1 MKMEKLEKSSPHMH
15 DIEVLYTRVS
25 LLHDSVITLLSK
37 NRIQNESIFLEV
49 SIAFV

>member
-1 MKMEKLEKSSPHMH
+1 MKMEELEKSIRICMM
-15 DIEVLYTRVS
+15 LK

-37 NRIQNESIFLEV
+37 NRILNESIFLEV